1 MNVASLKGKVGI
13 VTGAGGGIG
22 AATAIEFAK
31 HGARVV
37 VTDIL
42 PAVEEIA
49 SKINADGGDAVPFV
63 ADILDDDCC
72 REMVDIAERRF
83 GRLDIALNNA
93 GIAGRSGDIHEAE
106 LDHWRKVI
114 DINLTAVF
122 RCMKHQG
129 PAMIKNGGGV
139 IINTSSVLGMAA
151 IPESSLEYTAAK
163 HGVIGL
169 TKQMALNHAK
179 DGIRCLAICPGY
191 IETSLTDQEKG
202 GDIDA
207 EEKAWFLTRIPQGR
221 FGQPEDIAR
230 VVRMLC
236 SSDADYMNG
245 VAVPVDGGF
254 LLS

>member
-1 MNVASLKGKVGI
+1 MSDASLNGKVAI

-22 AATAIEFAK
+22 AATAIELAK
-31 HGARVV
+31 HGVRVV
-37 VTDIL
+37 VTDLL

-49 SKINADGGDAVPFV
+49 SKINADGGAAAPLV

-72 REMVDIAERRF
+72 LEMVSMAEREY
-83 GRLDIALNNA
+83 GGLDIALNNA
-93 GIAGRSGDIHEAE
+93 GIAGRSGDIHEVE
-106 LDHWRKVI
+106 ISHWRQVI

-129 PAMIKNGGGV
+129 PAMIKNGGGI
-139 IINTSSVLGMAA
+139 IINTSSVLGMTA

-191 IETSLTDQEKG
+191 IETSLTDEEKG
-202 GDIDA
+202 GDIGA
-207 EEKAWFLTRIPQGR
+207 EEKAWFSSRIPQGR

-254 LLS
+254 LIS